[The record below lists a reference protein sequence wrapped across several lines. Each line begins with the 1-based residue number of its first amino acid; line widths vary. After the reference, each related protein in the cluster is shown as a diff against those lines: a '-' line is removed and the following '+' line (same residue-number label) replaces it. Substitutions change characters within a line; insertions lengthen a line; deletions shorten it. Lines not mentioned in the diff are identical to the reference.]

1 MCRLLGLE
9 LALKIALVG
18 LPQALPHVAWITSK
32 DLFACYALSSGFG
45 EWYVQPDAIIQIWYN
60 IGVEQSDAF

>member
-1 MCRLLGLE
+1 LE

-18 LPQALPHVAWITSK
+18 FPQALPNVAWVTSK
-32 DLFACYALSSGFG
+32 EPFACYSPSSGFG
-45 EWYVQPDAIIQIWYN
+45 EWYIQPDAIIQIRHN